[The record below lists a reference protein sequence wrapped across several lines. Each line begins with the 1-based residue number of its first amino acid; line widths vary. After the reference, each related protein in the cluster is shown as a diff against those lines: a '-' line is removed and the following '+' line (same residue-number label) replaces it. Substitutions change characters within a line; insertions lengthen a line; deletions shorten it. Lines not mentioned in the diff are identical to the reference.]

1 VSLSRALEGAL
12 LLVNNDTNKVSLF
25 FDHNKIDFS
34 EKHIVINYIMK
45 SSAELTQQAAGYML
59 AAANAAKREAAENAA
74 IMAKLKSVTTTKVV
88 ESKLIPKLN
97 ANKPKT
103 EHVQKQP
110 LSRGEIAN
118 ALFEATPKPP
128 LSRGEIANALF
139 EAAPKPSIYVPQ
151 QPAVQACRCA
161 FRCSGVCRQVS
172 VRMRHPGLQAI
183 KRR

>member
-1 VSLSRALEGAL
+1 
-12 LLVNNDTNKVSLF
+12 
-25 FDHNKIDFS
+25 
-34 EKHIVINYIMK
+34 
-45 SSAELTQQAAGYML
+45 ML

-103 EHVQKQP
+103 EHVQKQ
-110 LSRGEIAN
+110 A
-118 ALFEATPKPP
+118 